1 MRKFSKKAQHFA
13 MLICGIICVANIF
26 IACNKNDDDYTET
39 DEVTKRLTHF
49 SISSNRA
56 DYDYDNAT
64 FYYEYDELDR
74 IVAVKGQTTF
84 QFSYIG
90 DSNVPENLRIIEN
103 TNRPNRYED
112 HKVIYNENGIPVQV
126 QKTGTYGNDYV
137 INISYKN
144 GQLVLSETGDTYAVI
159 EDPDLE
165 KGTFSKYKLYNTS
178 YSYHYAL
185 NLKNGIKQQQNL
197 DLFMVLIS
205 PNLIYL
211 KSYLIGYF
219 FSPNIVIQLDK
230 TPSPTTERIEIE
242 KTNDGYISKRKF
254 IERGGNIYTTDYFY
268 E

>member
-1 MRKFSKKAQHFA
+1 MIMRKFSKKAQHFA

-126 QKTGTYGNDYV
+126 QSLMGQIFYNRYRYFLSDYR
-137 INISYKN
+137 
-144 GQLVLSETGDTYAVI
+144 
-159 EDPDLE
+159 P
-165 KGTFSKYKLYNTS
+165 KLLQILRPES
-178 YSYHYAL
+178 LLCPADFDHL
-185 NLKNGIKQQQNL
+185 L
-197 DLFMVLIS
+197 
-205 PNLIYL
+205 
-211 KSYLIGYF
+211 
-219 FSPNIVIQLDK
+219 
-230 TPSPTTERIEIE
+230 
-242 KTNDGYISKRKF
+242 
-254 IERGGNIYTTDYFY
+254 
-268 E
+268 